1 LEPEIIEHY
10 INRKTTIMSV
20 DTTASSAEINYVV
33 YDPFSEFKTIYMNV
47 LQNGVVIG
55 TYNLEMALTKHKLNG
70 LRANSSYRLDFYY
83 TYDDENNF
91 TQNVLFDSVLV
102 QTKNINGNITLEK
115 VSNNSVRYILK
126 IDGDYKLDSANVAMY
141 IDGVLVAKDAV
152 NGKDAASKD
161 GFISTITYEGIG
173 DFVVLKLED
182 CIYNGAQVAIDA
194 SYKYKL

>member
-1 LEPEIIEHY
+1 
-10 INRKTTIMSV
+10 M
-20 DTTASSAEINYVV
+20 
-33 YDPFSEFKTIYMNV
+33 
-47 LQNGVVIG
+47 
-55 TYNLEMALTKHKLNG
+55 
-70 LRANSSYRLDFYY
+70 
-83 TYDDENNF
+83 
-91 TQNVLFDSVLV
+91 VLFDSVLV